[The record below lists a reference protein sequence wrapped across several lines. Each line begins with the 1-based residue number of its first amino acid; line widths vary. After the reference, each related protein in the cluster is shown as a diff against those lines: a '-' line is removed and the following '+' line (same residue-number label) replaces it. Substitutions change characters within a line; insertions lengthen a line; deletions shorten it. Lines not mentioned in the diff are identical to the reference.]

1 MKKIL
6 AFVLIITLSA
16 TTLFA
21 AAISTSPAATVNLIR
36 NTRITVDDLNKKIA
50 ELGATQDQALDVL
63 NIMIN
68 DEVFLQGA
76 ERDGI
81 KVTDSQ
87 KNALYSQ
94 MKTQIEQAN
103 GVTLTQEEFDNLAIE
118 QYGSVEAYKEYLTQ
132 NYIVQAYLTKEKGEE
147 LSQKNYTP
155 TDTEINTYYRRNRTS
170 FIQAENVYFAH
181 VYIAKTGDTAK
192 DNSNKALL
200 QDVANQIKSGKMT
213 FEAAVSKYTEDKESI
228 ATGGVMGYLSSDNTT
243 VRAGWGDNFVD
254 EALSLEIGV
263 PTFMESLTGYH
274 IVKVISHNDAK
285 MLTLD
290 DRIDPAQN
298 YTVRDYITEGLSY
311 QNYQIAMSEAL
322 NDMIA
327 QLRSEANIKILYK

>member
-1 MKKIL
+1 MKKI
-6 AFVLIITLSA
+6 ITLILLVAIS

-21 AAISTSPAATVNLIR
+21 ASLSSSPAATVNLIR
-36 NTRITVDDLNKKIA
+36 NTRITVEDLNKKIA

-81 KVTDSQ
+81 TVNDSQ

-94 MKTQIEQAN
+94 MKTQIEQSN
-103 GVTLTQEEFDNLAIE
+103 GVSLTQEEFDNLAIE
-118 QYGSVEAYKEYLTQ
+118 QYGSIEAYKEYLAQ
-132 NYIVQAYLTKEKGEE
+132 NYIVQAYLTKVKGDE
-147 LSQKNYTP
+147 LNSKNYNP

-170 FIQAENVYFAH
+170 FTQAENVYFAH
-181 VYIAKTGDTAK
+181 VYIAKTGDSTK
-192 DNSNKALL
+192 DNANKKLL
-200 QDVANQIKSGKMT
+200 TDVAGQIKSGKMT
-213 FEAAVSKYTEDKESI
+213 FEAAVANYTEDKDSI
-228 ATGGVMGYLSSDNTT
+228 ATGGVMGYLTSDNAT
-243 VRAGWGDNFVD
+243 VRAGWGDDFVD

-263 PTFMESLTGYH
+263 PTFLESNTGYH

-290 DRIDPAQN
+290 DRIDPSQN
-298 YTVRDYITEGLSY
+298 YTVRDYITEGLAY
-311 QNYQIAMSEAL
+311 QNYQVAMAEAL

-327 QLRSEANIKILYK
+327 SLRSEANIRILYK

>member
-1 MKKIL
+1 MKKFISI
-6 AFVLIITLSA
+6 VLIITLSA
-16 TTLFA
+16 SALFA

-36 NTRITVDDLNKKIA
+36 NKRITVDELNKKIE

-81 KVTDSQ
+81 KVSESQ
-87 KNALYSQ
+87 KNSLYSQ
-94 MKTQIEQAN
+94 MKTQIEQSN

-132 NYIVQAYLTKEKGEE
+132 NYIVQAYLSQVKGEE
-147 LSQKNYTP
+147 LSQKNYAP

-170 FIQAENVYFAH
+170 FIQSENVYFAH
-181 VYIAKTGDTAK
+181 IYIAKTGDTTK
-192 DNSNKALL
+192 DNANKALL
-200 QDVANQIKSGKMT
+200 IDVANQIRSGKMT
-213 FEAAVSKYTEDKESI
+213 FEAAVAKYTEDKESI
-228 ATGGVMGYLSSDNTT
+228 STGGVMGYLTSDNTT
-243 VRAGWGDNFVD
+243 VRTGWGDNFVD

-263 PTFMESLTGYH
+263 PTFLESNTGYH

-290 DRIDPAQN
+290 DRIDPSQN

-327 QLRSEANIKILYK
+327 QLRSEANIRILYK

>member
-1 MKKIL
+1 MKKI
-6 AFVLIITLSA
+6 ITLILLVAIS

-21 AAISTSPAATVNLIR
+21 ASLSSSPAATVNLIR
-36 NTRITVDDLNKKIA
+36 NTRITVEDLNKKIT

-81 KVTDSQ
+81 TVNDSQ

-118 QYGSVEAYKEYLTQ
+118 QYGSIEAYKEYLAQ
-132 NYIVQAYLTKEKGEE
+132 NYIVQAYLTKVKGDE
-147 LSQKNYTP
+147 LNSKNYNP

-170 FIQAENVYFAH
+170 FTQAENVYFAH
-181 VYIAKTGDTAK
+181 IYISKTGDSTT
-192 DNSNKALL
+192 DNANKKLL
-200 QDVANQIKSGKMT
+200 TDVANQIKSGKMT
-213 FEAAVSKYTEDKESI
+213 FEAAVAKYTEDKDSV
-228 ATGGVMGYLSSDNTT
+228 ATGGVMGYLTSDNTT
-243 VRAGWGDNFVD
+243 VREGWGDYFVD

-263 PTFMESLTGYH
+263 PTFLESNTGYH

-290 DRIDPAQN
+290 DRIDPSQN
-298 YTVRDYITEGLSY
+298 YTVRDYITEGLAY
-311 QNYQIAMSEAL
+311 QNYQTAMAEAL

-327 QLRSEANIKILYK
+327 SLRSEANIRILYK

>member
-1 MKKIL
+1 MKKI
-6 AFVLIITLSA
+6 ITLILLVAIS

-21 AAISTSPAATVNLIR
+21 ASLSSSPAATVNLIR
-36 NTRITVDDLNKKIA
+36 NTRITVEDLNKKIA

-81 KVTDSQ
+81 TVNDSQ

-94 MKTQIEQAN
+94 MKTQIEQSN
-103 GVTLTQEEFDNLAIE
+103 GVSLTQEEFDNLAIE
-118 QYGSVEAYKEYLTQ
+118 QYGSIEAYKEYLAQ
-132 NYIVQAYLTKEKGEE
+132 NYIVQAYLTKVKGDE
-147 LSQKNYTP
+147 LNSKNYNP

-170 FIQAENVYFAH
+170 FTQAENVYFAH
-181 VYIAKTGDTAK
+181 VYIAKTGDSTK
-192 DNSNKALL
+192 DNANKNLL
-200 QDVANQIKSGKMT
+200 TDVAGQIKSGKMT
-213 FEAAVSKYTEDKESI
+213 FEAAVAKYTEDKDSI
-228 ATGGVMGYLSSDNTT
+228 ATGGVMGYLTSDNAT
-243 VRAGWGDNFVD
+243 VRAGWGDDFVD

-263 PTFMESLTGYH
+263 PTFLESNTGYH

-290 DRIDPAQN
+290 DRIDPSQN

>member
-1 MKKIL
+1 MKKI
-6 AFVLIITLSA
+6 ITLILLVAIS

-21 AAISTSPAATVNLIR
+21 ASLSSSPAATVNLIR
-36 NTRITVDDLNKKIA
+36 NTRITVEDLNKKIA

-81 KVTDSQ
+81 TVNDSQ

-103 GVTLTQEEFDNLAIE
+103 GVSLTQEEFDNLAIE
-118 QYGSVEAYKEYLTQ
+118 QYGSIEAYKEYLAQ
-132 NYIVQAYLTKEKGEE
+132 NYIVQAYLTKVKGDE
-147 LSQKNYTP
+147 LNSKNYNP

-170 FIQAENVYFAH
+170 FTQAENVYFAH
-181 VYIAKTGDTAK
+181 VYIAKTSDSTK
-192 DNSNKALL
+192 DNANKKLL
-200 QDVANQIKSGKMT
+200 TDVASQIKSGKMT
-213 FEAAVSKYTEDKESI
+213 FEAAVANYTEDKDSI
-228 ATGGVMGYLSSDNTT
+228 ATGGVMGYLTSDNAT
-243 VRAGWGDNFVD
+243 VRAGWGEDFVD
-254 EALSLEIGV
+254 ETLSLEIGV
-263 PTFMESLTGYH
+263 PTFLESNTGYH

-290 DRIDPAQN
+290 DRIDPSQN
-298 YTVRDYITEGLSY
+298 YTVRDYITEGLAY
-311 QNYQIAMSEAL
+311 QNYQVAMAEAL

-327 QLRSEANIKILYK
+327 SLRSEANIRILYK

>member
-1 MKKIL
+1 MKKFISLVLIL
-6 AFVLIITLSA
+6 ALSVTA
-16 TTLFA
+16 LFS
-21 AAISTSPAATVNLIR
+21 AAISTTPAATVNLIR
-36 NTRITVDDLNKKIA
+36 NTRISVDDLNKKIA

-63 NIMIN
+63 NVMIN

-81 KVTDSQ
+81 KVSESQ
-87 KNALYSQ
+87 KNSLYSQ
-94 MKTQIEQAN
+94 MKTQIEQSN

-118 QYGSVEAYKEYLTQ
+118 QYGSVAAYKEYLTQ
-132 NYIVQAYLTKEKGEE
+132 NYIVQAYLSQVKGQE

-181 VYIAKTGDTAK
+181 IYIAKTSDNTK
-192 DNSNKALL
+192 NNSNKALL
-200 QDVANQIKSGKMT
+200 QDVANQIRSGKIT

-228 ATGGVMGYLSSDNTT
+228 STGGVMGYLTSDNAT

-254 EALSLEIGV
+254 EALSLDIGV
-263 PTFMESLTGYH
+263 PTFLESNTGYH

-290 DRIDPAQN
+290 DRIDPTQN
-298 YTVRDYITEGLSY
+298 YTVRDYITEGLAY
-311 QNYQIAMSEAL
+311 QNYQTAMAEAL

-327 QLRSEANIKILYK
+327 QLRSEANIRILYK